1 MKMSFSGSSGQ
12 WQSGGDKLTVQKQMV
27 RVIQETQRIISKG
40 TPMKNIQGNSEIY
53 FVGIPRK
60 MQSRWKCF
68 SQSPCRE
75 TFLKMLFLLRE
86 SYFILILQIWFMNS
100 TNFMLWREK
109 ASTIRKGKLF
119 KFCFSTDNH
128 LIVEMGTFSH
138 FHFCQLV
145 AKSSFQNS
153 SQSSMQLFWESLA
166 WRANYSSRS

>member
-1 MKMSFSGSSGQ
+1 MEDLVNNKN
-12 WQSGGDKLTVQKQMV
+12 KLHAHEKKYF
-27 RVIQETQRIISKG
+27 EG
-40 TPMKNIQGNSEIY
+40 TPMKNILGNSEIY

>member
-1 MKMSFSGSSGQ
+1 
-12 WQSGGDKLTVQKQMV
+12 
-27 RVIQETQRIISKG
+27 
-40 TPMKNIQGNSEIY
+40 
-53 FVGIPRK
+53 

-128 LIVEMGTFSH
+128 LIVGMGKFFAFSDFINKILSRINTKSNNSDTHSLWAINESVTLGHLNDDVFRWNLKMIRQLTF
-138 FHFCQLV
+138 F
-145 AKSSFQNS
+145 
-153 SQSSMQLFWESLA
+153 
-166 WRANYSSRS
+166 

>member
-27 RVIQETQRIISKG
+27 RVVQETQRNISKG
-40 TPMKNIQGNSEIY
+40 NPMKNILGNSEIY

-86 SYFILILQIWFMNS
+86 SFFILILQIWFMNS

-119 KFCFSTDNH
+119 KFCFPTDNH

-138 FHFCQLV
+138 FQFCQLV

>member
-1 MKMSFSGSSGQ
+1 MSFSGSSGQ

-27 RVIQETQRIISKG
+27 RVIQETQRNISKG

-53 FVGIPRK
+53 LVGIPRK

-75 TFLKMLFLLRE
+75 TFSKMLFLLRE

-128 LIVEMGTFSH
+128 LIVGMGKFFAFSD
-138 FHFCQLV
+138 FINKILSRIST
-145 AKSSFQNS
+145 KSN
-153 SQSSMQLFWESLA
+153 
-166 WRANYSSRS
+166 N